1 MREEP
6 VAARRLTAVE
16 RVRANLFV
24 GLGLAR
30 RAMTLGVKAYVT
42 DGERVLLVR
51 HTYLP
56 GWHLPGGG
64 VERRETVWDAVAK
77 EVREETHV
85 GLTGRPALFG
95 VYKNGRTSRFDHIA
109 MFVARDWREVRV
121 FEPNFEI
128 AECRFFP
135 QDDLPDEAVAA
146 TAARVREVEGDPPPA
161 DHW

>member
-1 MREEP
+1 MPAREMTFWE
-6 VAARRLTAVE
+6 RR
-16 RVRANLFV
+16 RADLFV

-30 RAMTLGVKAYVT
+30 RAMTLGVKAFVT

-51 HTYLP
+51 HTYVP

-85 GLTGRPALFG
+85 ELSARPALFG
-95 VYKNGRTSRFDHIA
+95 VYKNGRTSRFDH
-109 MFVARDWREVRV
+109 VALFICRDWREMRT
-121 FEPNFEI
+121 FKPNFEI

-135 QDDLPDEAVAA
+135 LDALPDGATQA
-146 TAARVREVEGDPPPA
+146 TADRVREVTQDLRPA